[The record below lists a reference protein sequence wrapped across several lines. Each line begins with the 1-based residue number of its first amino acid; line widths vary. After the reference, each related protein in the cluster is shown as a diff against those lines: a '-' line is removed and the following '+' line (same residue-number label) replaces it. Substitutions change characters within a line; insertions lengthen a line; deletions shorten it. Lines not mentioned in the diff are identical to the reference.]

1 MKRARNWQELRRE
14 VSSYDNHAENLLPAH
29 WVFGIEAFVDAVR
42 LHSEAV
48 ECELAGIDSTIESLV
63 EKMDRVCTSMENLS
77 ADIVSSIDKLTE
89 SI

>member
-48 ECELAGIDSTIESLV
+48 ECELRMIFKRLV
-63 EKMDRVCTSMENLS
+63 EISRTHLISCKGYMTTSNHQQG
-77 ADIVSSIDKLTE
+77 VR
-89 SI
+89 